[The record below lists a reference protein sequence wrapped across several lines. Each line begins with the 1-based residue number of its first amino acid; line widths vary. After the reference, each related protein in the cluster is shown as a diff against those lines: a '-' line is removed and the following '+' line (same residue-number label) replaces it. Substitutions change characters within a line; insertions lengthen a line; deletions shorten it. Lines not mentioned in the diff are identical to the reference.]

1 MKKQLLATTA
11 LAAAGAVAL
20 SAGAMAQGMKP
31 TLTVNGQIEYSVGI
45 IGGDGANDGLVQVG
59 KNDDGSPI
67 TKPNDR
73 TGIDVKS
80 DNEIHFNAGATLDN
94 GIKIAARV
102 ELEGFSTSYELGATH
117 NDQIDEAW
125 IRASGSFGQIQ
136 MGTMDPVSRRMTFGY
151 LGSVST
157 SVGHNL
163 TMFNAPDWIPNPAG
177 VNVSHGRDLLA
188 DYASDAESIAYYTPR
203 FSGLQ
208 LGASYARDQSE
219 DDNATRDGTGNAT
232 YLSTGATNKRTLEK
246 DIIGLGVNYVGK
258 FGDVGVGAAF
268 GYQTASLSNIAKA
281 GIQKKNKDGSLK
293 FKANGTPD
301 WDLAPGDN
309 DPTAINAGL
318 RIDVQNIRVGVGYM
332 EKETRY
338 SADTHNGWDAGIRY
352 KFGAN
357 SAGLNYLFGEDDAGR
372 ESTATQVAFARTLGP
387 GVTWSLSF
395 IWADWDSGNDLTS
408 AEGTAISS
416 GLKIKF

>member
-20 SAGAMAQGMKP
+20 SAGALAQGMKP

-45 IGGDGANDGLVQVG
+45 ISGDGAND
-59 KNDDGSPI
+59 SA
-67 TKPNDR
+67 TNDR

-80 DNEIHFNAGATLDN
+80 DNEIHFNAGAALDN

-177 VNVSHGRDLLA
+177 ANVSHGRDLLA

-208 LGASYARDQSE
+208 LGVSYAADQSE
-219 DDNATRDGTGNAT
+219 DDNATRDRSGNAG
-232 YLSTGATNKRTLEK
+232 YGSTAATTKTTKEK
-246 DIIGLGVNYVGK
+246 DIIGLGANYVGK

-268 GYQTASLSNIAKA
+268 GYQTASLSTAAKA
-281 GIQKKNKDGSLK
+281 AG
-293 FKANGTPD
+293 A
-301 WDLAPGDN
+301 DN
-309 DPTAINAGL
+309 DPVAMNAGL
-318 RIDVQNIRVGVGYM
+318 RVDVQNIRVGVGYM
-332 EKETRY
+332 EKETTN

-395 IWADWDSGNDLTS
+395 IWADWDGGTEASQ

-416 GLKIKF
+416 GLKIRF